1 MNLREGHL
9 RFGSLETMSERQG
22 WGGVDMCRRGIV
34 DTWYKGCRIW
44 NCPTEGKEE
53 SHREVLQCRGSVWQR
68 MMMMMIGCHEGDL
81 LRGSLNG
88 AAENVMSKSKVF
100 SEKYIKKKFILCHF
114 PPQPTDSTFLTC
126 TAAHY
131 TSSRTGLD
139 PHQLFFKR
147 SHKVNGTYRGNEGL
161 ESMTPL
167 VFKQVRGNIRG
178 PLSVNIRIQFGC

>member
-34 DTWYKGCRIW
+34 DTWYKGCWIW

-53 SHREVLQCRGSVWQR
+53 GHREDLQCRGSVWQR

-88 AAENVMSKSKVF
+88 AAENVMSNSKVF
-100 SEKYIKKKFILCHF
+100 SEKYIKKNHTLLFSTSANGLHISHMHSCPLHFISHWF
-114 PPQPTDSTFLTC
+114 RSTP
-126 TAAHY
+126 AV
-131 TSSRTGLD
+131 
-139 PHQLFFKR
+139 FFKR

-161 ESMTPL
+161 ESITPL
-167 VFKQVRGNIRG
+167 VFKQVRGIIRG